1 MPAERGDAASR
12 DAQNTLVRCGYSR
25 PGGCSSL
32 LETLQEAIT
41 TLIGDYGYVAIFV
54 LMVLESACIPIPSE
68 VTMLFGGA
76 LASPGFAAP
85 GHELDLVIVALIGT
99 LGNLVGSWLA
109 YGIGAAGGRPLVDR
123 FGRYLLILPHE
134 VDRAHEWFERRGEL
148 TVFVSRLLPVIR
160 TFISLPAGVA
170 RMPFWR
176 FTIYTVLG
184 CLPWTFALAW
194 LGYLLGENWAKVEEF
209 LQPVAWAIACAAGDR
224 SGLVRGASL
233 QAGAGRLRRARRRL
247 RRRRGG
253 VGSRRARLLQL
264 RDDRTPTTPASARTA
279 DHRSPTK
286 RRRPGKSGRS
296 SRSCSP
302 TWWASPAGASS
313 SIPKTSAP
321 RSLPT
326 SRACGRSWN
335 AEAARWRSSSGTR

>member
-1 MPAERGDAASR
+1 MCPDAGRTHRPRFREAG
-12 DAQNTLVRCGYSR
+12 NTLVRCGYS
-25 PGGCSSL
+25 PHGGCSPL

-85 GHELDLVIVALIGT
+85 GHELDLVLVALVGT

-194 LGYLLGENWAKVEEF
+194 LGYLLGENWARVEEF
-209 LQPVAWAIACAAGDR
+209 LQPVAWAIVIALAI
-224 SGLVRGASL
+224 GLVWYV
-233 QAGAGRLRRARRRL
+233 ARRY
-247 RRRRGG
+247 RRVRAAYAELDAASGG
-253 VGSRRARLLQL
+253 G
-264 RDDRTPTTPASARTA
+264 D
-279 DHRSPTK
+279 
-286 RRRPGKSGRS
+286 
-296 SRSCSP
+296 
-302 TWWASPAGASS
+302 AG
-313 SIPKTSAP
+313 
-321 RSLPT
+321 
-326 SRACGRSWN
+326 
-335 AEAARWRSSSGTR
+335 